1 MLVLGSS
8 SLAPLAQTNTNISI
22 AIILMLVGFLA
33 LYYGAEWLV
42 EGAVSLANHLNIS
55 KVVAGVILVAFGT
68 SAPELFVNSIAAVRG
83 EAGFALSNISGS
95 NLANLLIGFGLC
107 AILTSVL
114 VNVKAFR
121 LDLIFFSVAPIIIF
135 VTMFLLPPL
144 ESGERQL
151 PLWSVLTLFA
161 AFAVYLYQT
170 YGRMMESE
178 DEEEDGDL
186 PILTSVGYFVLGIV
200 LLYVG
205 GEMTVRQA
213 TGIATALGVPDAILG
228 LTIVALGPSIPD
240 ITASVVAARQNE
252 TAIAVGNLLGSNIF
266 NVLFVIPMTLLFS
279 WGPLSAE
286 NSVMY
291 GYGVVVL
298 ASLGFFALVRVRPN
312 LSRPAGIVLITSYLL
327 YIVYR
332 VVSL

>member
-114 VNVKAFR
+114 VNVKAFQ

-228 LTIVALGPSIPD
+228 LTIVALGTSIPD